1 MNNDIVQ
8 MINEWNPIEIYPLL
22 EDEYYSEICKI
33 YEKTKGTNS
42 VEELELAEQIH
53 FVFAQSFKKE
63 FDKSIEECRLIAE
76 KIINVIK

>member
-1 MNNDIVQ
+1 MNGDIVQ

-22 EDEYYSEICKI
+22 EDEYYSEIRKI
-33 YEKTKGTNS
+33 YEISKETNS
-42 VEELELAEQIH
+42 VEELAEQIH

-76 KIINVIK
+76 KIINVTK